1 MKHEHAGS
9 DAGGDCAHTHE
20 DWLIRSPMPCVWVLL
35 CAFGALGDHAVGEQP
50 YDQSV
55 RVLGAAEVHF
65 DQLDGLHTD
74 EDPQEVKS
82 VQVDET
88 EPVEGEFEAMILDRA
103 DGFGILEDPEGL
115 RRLMGT
121 LASTFDRYP
130 QVRALRVVEDALHRP
145 LSLDAVEARVSSLV
159 MPLRTGTG
167 EPTAAEIAAIGAL
180 VKGTMDLD
188 AILVDQGVRYPEEQ
202 RENLRGLVEHM
213 GRTWRVESERD
224 RHLVDAIVATHER
237 DGVNTA
243 SHDVAHALEAM
254 LRHMASPMGRANA
267 EDVRTV
273 LESGLRRVEPQLVA
287 ELVSGSVQGAFY
299 LEDGSLLVVGSEEAN
314 TYDMGRIAHVI
325 DPGGDD
331 EYRWPADG
339 QWYRGQSIIDW
350 AGNDLYDSD
359 GPFVGPATGVFGWS
373 IVDDRGGD
381 DHYRSLHACSIAA
394 GLMGVGLLIDRDG
407 NDVYVVAGDEA
418 AWNIGVGFYGAGVLI
433 DRAGADVY
441 RGEKL
446 TQGIGGPRGLGVIVD
461 AAGNDLYHAN
471 GFSNASTYGTP
482 AVYLGLAQGFGYGV
496 RGQAAGG
503 LGAIYDLGG
512 HDEYNGGEFS
522 QGGGY
527 FFGLGIL
534 RDSGGN
540 DLYHANR
547 YGQAFAAHQAAGILI
562 DDAGDD
568 TYWSKTAAGQ
578 SGSWDECVTMLIDRG
593 GNDAYRCDGLGQGGA
608 AMQAIALFF
617 DLGGADRY
625 AAAGGDTLGQSGTD
639 TYHYER
645 DGVLSFSAF
654 FDFGG
659 SEDAYPARRLNN
671 TAMSTGVEHA
681 EPARSTRFGVFVDE

>member
-1 MKHEHAGS
+1 VFAQMLMIGLAVFVACGCAS
-9 DAGGDCAHTHE
+9 GGQPAD
-20 DWLIRSPMPCVWVLL
+20 
-35 CAFGALGDHAVGEQP
+35 GGEQEMRQTEDSP
-50 YDQSV
+50 EEK
-55 RVLGAAEVHF
+55 VLSAIRNAR
-65 DQLDGLHTD
+65 
-74 EDPQEVKS
+74 PA
-82 VQVDET
+82 
-88 EPVEGEFEAMILDRA
+88 EGEFEALILERA
-103 DGFGILEDPEGL
+103 GAFGILEHPEGL
-115 RRLMGT
+115 QRLMGT

-130 QVRALRVVEDALHRP
+130 QVRTLRVVEDALRRP

-167 EPTAAEIAAIGAL
+167 EPTDAEVAAISAL
-180 VKGTMDLD
+180 VVETMDLD
-188 AILVDQGVRYPEEQ
+188 GIVPDAMPRYPEEQ
-202 RENLRGLVEHM
+202 RENMRGLVAHM
-213 GRTWRVESERD
+213 GRTWRVQSERD
-224 RHLVDAIVATHER
+224 RHLVDAILATHER

-243 SHDVAHALEAM
+243 SHDVAHALEGL

-267 EDVRTV
+267 EDLRTI
-273 LESGLRRVEPQLVA
+273 LESGLREVEPQRVE

-299 LEDGSLLVVGSEEAN
+299 LEDGSILIVGGEEAN

-325 DPGGDD
+325 DRGGDD

-339 QWYRGQSIIDW
+339 QWHRTQSITDL
-350 AGNDLYDSD
+350 AGNDLYDSQ

-373 IVDDRGGD
+373 LVDDRGGD

-394 GLMGVGLLIDRDG
+394 GLMGVGLLMDRVG
-407 NDVYVVAGDEA
+407 NDVYVVAGDDA

-433 DRAGADVY
+433 DQAGADVY

-446 TQGIGGPRGLGVIVD
+446 TQGIGGPRGLGLIIDSV
-461 AAGNDLYHAN
+461 GNDLYHAN
-471 GFSNASTYGTP
+471 GFSNPSTYGTP

-496 RGQAAGG
+496 RGHAPGG

-534 RDSGGN
+534 RDTGGN

-568 TYWSKTAAGQ
+568 TYWAKTAAGQ

-645 DGVLSFSAF
+645 DGVLSFSGF
-654 FDFGG
+654 FDLGG
-659 SEDAYPARRLNN
+659 REDAFPARRTNN
-671 TAMSTGVEHA
+671 SAVATGEEAA
-681 EPARSTRFGVFVDE
+681 EPALSTRFGVFVDE